1 MLAVTKFTSA
11 LAVLGLLAGPALAQ
25 DAAAPAQDTTAPE
38 TTAPAAEAAPADA
51 NSTGGLSMGEDP
63 NATPQAGQTYIKE
76 EIGDWALQ
84 CVKTEDGKDEPCQL
98 YQLLRD
104 DTDNPVAEIVLFRVS
119 GAGQVAAGAS
129 VIAPLQTLLPSGVL
143 LSVDDGQPKKYP
155 FSVCSRVGCVARIG
169 LTEAE
174 VNAMKNGKQA
184 NIVIRPFSAPDVE
197 VKLPASLIGFTAG
210 FDKTSQ
216 MPIGNQ

>member
-11 LAVLGLLAGPALAQ
+11 LAVIGLLAGPALAQ
-25 DAAAPAQDTTAPE
+25 DATTPTPTPDAATDAPTTDAD
-38 TTAPAAEAAPADA
+38 TAPAD
-51 NSTGGLSMGEDP
+51 NVGGLSLGEDP
-63 NATPQAGQTYIKE
+63 NSTPQVGQTYIKE

-84 CVKTEDGKDEPCQL
+84 CVKSEEGEEEPCQL

-104 DTDNPVAEIVLFRVS
+104 ETDNPVAEIVLFRIS
-119 GAGQVAAGAS
+119 GGGQAVAGAS
-129 VIAPLQTLLPSGVL
+129 VVAPLQTLLPSGIL

-169 LTEAE
+169 LTQAE

-184 NIVIRPFSAPDVE
+184 NIVIRPFNAPDIE

-210 FDKTSQ
+210 FEKTTE
-216 MPIGNQ
+216 MPIGEQ